1 MELTDPF
8 HLLTDSRGCTYSLLG
23 QISHFSYGSVYALVF
38 IDYHVKVKPDMCF
51 SLLRIL
57 LPMLYL
63 LSQYIISKC
72 SKNLKQMKIKA
83 NTSSLFMC
91 LFLSKDTLQCM
102 SRYRYT
108 ALQLQKTGVNLHTP
122 FTFSRSRSS
131 LFSSD
136 CFTQ

>member
-63 LSQYIISKC
+63 LS
-72 SKNLKQMKIKA
+72 
-83 NTSSLFMC
+83 
-91 LFLSKDTLQCM
+91 
-102 SRYRYT
+102 
-108 ALQLQKTGVNLHTP
+108 
-122 FTFSRSRSS
+122 
-131 LFSSD
+131 
-136 CFTQ
+136 